1 MNHVQ
6 HEHLFEDLNEVDSC
20 MQATTSEL
28 NLHPFPNI
36 AKKAAEAFLRK
47 SHKEKSLTA
56 LPVRLVVNQL
66 PLWPES
72 VRCLPNEFL
81 HSALF
86 NAKNQNQSRSNYKEF
101 SVPIIGDGQ
110 ITYSGEELRQD
121 DATVWLQLIHL
132 AKERPLGASIDFTA
146 YGFCKSVNW
155 PICKD
160 SYIRLRTC
168 LIRMQATALSVY
180 SNRLKEGV
188 SISMIPRFKWR
199 DEVTKR
205 PLAKYQVELAPEL
218 VGLFGDLQYTQ
229 IEWQQRL
236 ELPRGLATW
245 LHGYYASHRRP
256 YPIKLCTLKKGAGLT
271 TVQNKHLKENF
282 KKALNELIRVKFLKS
297 WEIVGELIHVERF

>member
-1 MNHVQ
+1 
-6 HEHLFEDLNEVDSC
+6 
-20 MQATTSEL
+20 MQAITSNL

-47 SHKEKSLTA
+47 SRKDKI
-56 LPVRLVVNQL
+56 LPVLPAVIVNQL

-86 NAKNQNQSRSNYKEF
+86 NAKNQNQPRSNYKEF
-101 SVPIIGDGQ
+101 CVPIIGDGQ

-132 AKERPLGASIDFTA
+132 SKERSLGATIDFTA
-146 YGFCKSVNW
+146 YGFCKSINW

-160 SYIRLRTC
+160 SYIRLRSC
-168 LIRMQATALSVY
+168 LIRMQATALSLY

-188 SISMIPRFKWR
+188 SLSMIPRFRWR

-218 VGLFGDLQYTQ
+218 VRLFGDLQYTQ
-229 IEWQQRL
+229 IEWKQRL
-236 ELPRGLATW
+236 DLPRGLATW
-245 LHGYYASHRRP
+245 LHGYYASHRKP
-256 YPIKLCTLKKGAGLT
+256 YPIKLSTLKKGAGLT
-271 TVQNKHLKENF
+271 TVMNKHLKENV
-282 KKALNELIRVKFLKS
+282 KKALNELMRVEFLKS